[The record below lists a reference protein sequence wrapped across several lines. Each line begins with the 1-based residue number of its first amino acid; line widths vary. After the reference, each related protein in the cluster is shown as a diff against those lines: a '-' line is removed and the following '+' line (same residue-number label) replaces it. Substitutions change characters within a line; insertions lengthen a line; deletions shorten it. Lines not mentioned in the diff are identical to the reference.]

1 MQYKQKNGLRQHRD
15 AKLLAVVVGSPHA
28 EQVMINKRLGFE
40 SNLAEKV
47 GDFGIA
53 LRMQLIT
60 VHADTHQQ
68 ILRGS
73 RQLLFTQTNTQHEP
87 VSLLLH
93 IYLASLNS
101 KTPS

>member
-1 MQYKQKNGLRQHRD
+1 MPFLLPNQQHQSTEGNNSIKALKAKCNINKKNGLRQYRD

-53 LRMQLIT
+53 L
-60 VHADTHQQ
+60 
-68 ILRGS
+68 
-73 RQLLFTQTNTQHEP
+73 
-87 VSLLLH
+87 
-93 IYLASLNS
+93 
-101 KTPS
+101 

>member
-1 MQYKQKNGLRQHRD
+1 
-15 AKLLAVVVGSPHA
+15 
-28 EQVMINKRLGFE
+28 MINKRLGFE

-47 GDFGIA
+47 GDFGVA

-68 ILRGS
+68 ILRSS
-73 RQLLFTQTNTQHEP
+73 RQLSFTQTNTQHEP

-93 IYLASLNS
+93 IYVASLNS